1 MPRSHRAT
9 MTAIGDAQS
18 ADRVAQAISEFA
30 PHHKESDP
38 TRTKSREGCASTYEI
53 FTKHF
58 ARTTKDEHWKC
69 HKRRFTFQPL
79 FCRGL
84 QSIACGTKNAP
95 EASEVLHL
103 QHGIIIMSKKK
114 NDDNFT
120 TRNCPPFEKSSKFCI
135 CREKGPPKPP
145 PILICL
151 RFSTTRMKPSRCPA
165 PAT

>member
-38 TRTKSREGCASTYEI
+38 TRTKSREGCASTCEI

-69 HKRRFTFQPL
+69 HKRRFPFQPF

-84 QSIACGTKNAP
+84 QSIACATKNAP

-120 TRNCPPFEKSSKFCI
+120 KLDFDLLKTSSKFKYCANQ
-135 CREKGPPKPP
+135 EKMNSK
-145 PILICL
+145 
-151 RFSTTRMKPSRCPA
+151 TTSHFDPRLP
-165 PAT
+165 TF